1 MQQDLHQVE
10 QRVRRYWYSDGIG
23 ELICGGMFVLL
34 GVYFALQEY
43 LGEDSPLTAILQAS
57 MVLLFIGGAFIA
69 RWLVNAMKTRL
80 TYPRTGYVEYRA
92 PQRNPRARGIVVLG
106 VGMAVA
112 VGAVLTARLL
122 GSPDLIVAMTG
133 ILFGAVLA
141 ATAGRST
148 GLARFYVLGGISF
161 TLGVILSFSG
171 IPQGYAL
178 GLFYG
183 LMGVAAI
190 LSGALVLG
198 RYLRENPIPP
208 EAPHGR

>member
-1 MQQDLHQVE
+1 MQQDFHQVE

-23 ELICGGMFVLL
+23 ELIAGGMFILL
-34 GVYFALQEY
+34 GAYFALQEY

-57 MVLLFIGGAFIA
+57 LVLLFIGGAVAA
-69 RWLVNAMKTRL
+69 RWLVNSMKTRL

-92 PQRNPRARGIVVLG
+92 PERNPRVRGIVVLA
-106 VGMAVA
+106 VGMVVA
-112 VGAVLTARLL
+112 VSAVVIARLL

-148 GLARFYVLGGISF
+148 GLARFYVLGAISF
-161 TLGVILSFSG
+161 TLGVALSFSML
-171 IPQGYAL
+171 PQGYAL

-183 LMGVAAI
+183 LMGVAVLI
-190 LSGALVLG
+190 SGGLVLR
-198 RYLRENPIPP
+198 RYLSENPLPA
-208 EAPHGR
+208 EAPHER